1 MHRTATTRAVPRPG
15 RSAPR
20 LLSLRGLLLLDSAG
34 NAPLAI
40 ASVRFGDDGIGVVR
54 VEGQQ
59 PRVLPWA
66 SVIAHAVEPWD
77 GGAGALIS
85 IQTPTGTYRFLQI
98 AGDPGDLSHRI
109 AALAVRHQGPA
120 GVSTVTRMAT
130 GEPTGS
136 RQRRDRPPW
145 SRLEPYLVVA
155 LVVVVLVA
163 VTVILLQTAGMV
175 HLPLLGGTGPGS
187 LGRIARPAELSPR

>member
-1 MHRTATTRAVPRPG
+1 
-15 RSAPR
+15 
-20 LLSLRGLLLLDSAG
+20 LSLRGLLLLDSAANG
-34 NAPLAI
+34 PLAI
-40 ASVRFGDDGIGVVR
+40 ASVRFAGDGIGVVR

-66 SVIAHAVEPWD
+66 SVVAHAVEPWD

-98 AGDPGDLSHRI
+98 GGDPGDLSHRI

-130 GEPTGS
+130 DEPTGS
-136 RQRRDRPPW
+136 RPRPDRPPW
-145 SRLEPYLVVA
+145 PRLQPYLVVA

-163 VTVILLQTAGMV
+163 VTVILLQTAGLV

-187 LGRIARPAELSPR
+187 LGRIARPSELSPR